1 MNNMWNKIVTTATQV
16 AGKTGL
22 VLQKK
27 SPEILLGL
35 GIAGSFISMYLTA
48 RGALKAD
55 EDIHARKI
63 KIKEIH
69 DCKAVADDGGENEKG
84 ELVVYDDD
92 LYKQDL
98 RVQYL
103 KMGLEVARDF
113 APAAALMGLSMT
125 SILASRNILN
135 KRYLG
140 AVAAYNAVSEAF
152 QTYRKR
158 VKDEAGEAMDRH
170 YRYGATTT
178 LVTNEEVDENGKKKK
193 TKEPVENFDTKLVNP
208 SDTARFFDESNPNWD
223 PNPNFNLMF
232 LKGMQN
238 RLNDILHTRGH
249 LFLNEVYDALGFAH
263 TTEGA
268 VLGWIMGAGDDYV
281 DFGLYDDTRENVRR
295 FINGQDNIVLLD
307 FNHDGVIFDKI

>member
-1 MNNMWNKIVTTATQV
+1 MKNVLSKIATTATQV

-22 VLQKK
+22 VLQKR
-27 SPEILLGL
+27 SPEIFLGL
-35 GIAGSFISMYLTA
+35 GIAGSFVSMYLTA

-55 EDIHARKI
+55 EDIHARKM
-63 KIKEIH
+63 KIREIH
-69 DCKAVADDGGENEKG
+69 QCKKIAMSGEPDENG
-84 ELVVYDDD
+84 ELIEYDDE

-103 KMGLEVARDF
+103 KMSLEVARDF
-113 APAAALMGLSMT
+113 APAVALMGLSMA
-125 SILASRNILN
+125 SILTSRNILN

-158 VKDEAGEAMDRH
+158 VREEAGEAMDRH

-178 LVTNEEVDENGKKKK
+178 LVASEEVDENGKKKK
-193 TKEPVENFDTKLVNP
+193 TKEPVENLDTKLVNP
-208 SDTARFFDESNPNWD
+208 SDVSRFFDESNPNWD
-223 PNPNFNLMF
+223 PNQSFNLMF
-232 LKGMQN
+232 LKGMQT
-238 RLNDILHTRGH
+238 RLNDIFHTRGH
-249 LFLNEVYDALGFAH
+249 MFLNEVYDALGFPH

-268 VLGWIMGAGDDYV
+268 VLGWVMGMGDDYI
-281 DFGLYDDTRENVRR
+281 DFGLYDESRENVRR